1 MNQRFYSCSL
11 DTQSI
16 KKTVLSLL
24 VVTFLLCS
32 TSVFAQNVKIS
43 KNIPYIDVDYKD
55 NIIRIQRNQDGKN
68 TLKGGFAKT
77 SRNCPPF
84 CIQPMVVAPGVTTVG
99 ELEVIDF
106 IAKDVKQKS
115 GAIIDARTTGWHKK
129 GTIPGS
135 INIPFTVFSMDETD
149 PELVAAMIS
158 LGVKQKSTSSDDD
171 SFWSWASDDDDKK
184 NNNWDFSNAKS
195 LVLWCNGMW
204 CGQSPRAI
212 NSLLKH
218 GYPAKKIKY
227 FRGGMQTWLILGLT
241 VVKP

>member
-1 MNQRFYSCSL
+1 MY
-11 DTQSI
+11 QS
-16 KKTVLSLL
+16 
-24 VVTFLLCS
+24 F
-32 TSVFAQNVKIS
+32 IS
-43 KNIPYIDVDYKD
+43 KMIRKTILFSILSVPVLWSSSILAQDVNISKSLPYVDIEYKN
-55 NIIRIQRNQDGKN
+55 NIIRVQRIQDDKHV
-68 TLKGGFAKT
+68 LKGGFAKT

-84 CIQPMVVAPGVTTVG
+84 CIQPMNVARGVETVA
-99 ELEVIDF
+99 ELEVVDF
-106 IAKDVKQKS
+106 ISKDVKQKT
-115 GAIIDARTTGWHKK
+115 GVIIDARTEGWHNK

-135 INIPFTVFSMDETD
+135 INIPFTVFGMDETD
-149 PELVAAMIS
+149 PELVAAMKT

-171 SFWSWASDDDDKK
+171 SFWSWASDDDNK
-184 NNNWDFSNAKS
+184 NSNWDFSNAKD

-212 NSLLKH
+212 RSLLNH

>member
-1 MNQRFYSCSL
+1 MNL
-11 DTQSI
+11 I
-16 KKTVLSLL
+16 KKSI
-24 VVTFLLCS
+24 TFTFFNIVFLCS
-32 TSVFAQNVKIS
+32 ATSFAQNVNIS
-43 KNIPYIDVDYKD
+43 KNVPYVDVDYKN
-55 NIIRIQRNQDGKN
+55 NIIRVERNQDSKHV
-68 TLKGGFAKT
+68 LKGGFTKT

-84 CIQPMVVAPGVTTVG
+84 CIQPMSVAPGVKTVG
-99 ELEVIDF
+99 ELEVVDF
-106 IAKDVKQKS
+106 LAKDVKQKT
-115 GAIIDARTTGWHKK
+115 GLLVDARTAGWHKK

-149 PELVAAMIS
+149 PELVAAMKT

-171 SFWSWASDDDDKK
+171 SFWSWTSFDDEKK
-184 NNNWDFSNAKS
+184 SSNWDFSDAKT

-212 NSLLKH
+212 KGLLKH
-218 GYPAKKIKY
+218 GYPADKIRY